1 MATVMRRLSMASR
14 EHKNRAVTR
23 VCLLVTA
30 ILAVIAVSAKWHADY
45 SSRLN
50 GASLDNAFVEKLKS
64 APHVR
69 SEFPAQKQTIA
80 LVKQAGL
87 RVAALNAIGMEIR
100 DVRGMATGSPE
111 AVFSM
116 LSHLGG
122 YGEIIWVD
130 QWTNFPVKLV
140 PASRSSKIASK
151 LLQWY
156 NPNFKVN
163 IFPQMGDAPRREA
176 VKAALAAIDASGGC
190 LIKAGK
196 DRYLVARVSERRD
209 YAAAIRSLGWL
220 AGIAPPW
227 VHDHE
232 NDNTHSNAEPPDAAN
247 GSQPIRPETNRT
259 SSTAGSRR

>member
-1 MATVMRRLSMASR
+1 MIRAVRRLSMASR
-14 EHKNRAVTR
+14 EHKNRGVTR

-30 ILAVIAVSAKWHADY
+30 VVAVIAVSAKWHADY
-45 SSRLN
+45 SSRPN
-50 GASLDNAFVEKLKS
+50 GASLDNAFVKKLKS
-64 APHVR
+64 ARHVR

-130 QWTNFPVKLV
+130 QWTNFPVKLA
-140 PASRSSKIASK
+140 PATRSSKVASK

-163 IFPQMGDAPRREA
+163 IFPRIGDAPRREA

-196 DRYLVARVSERRD
+196 DRYLVAKVSERRD

-220 AGIAPPW
+220 AGISPPW
-227 VHDHE
+227 TQE
-232 NDNTHSNAEPPDAAN
+232 NDNDHSNAEPDGAAN
-247 GSQPIRPETNRT
+247 GSQPIRSQTNRT
-259 SSTAGSRR
+259 LSAAGSRR